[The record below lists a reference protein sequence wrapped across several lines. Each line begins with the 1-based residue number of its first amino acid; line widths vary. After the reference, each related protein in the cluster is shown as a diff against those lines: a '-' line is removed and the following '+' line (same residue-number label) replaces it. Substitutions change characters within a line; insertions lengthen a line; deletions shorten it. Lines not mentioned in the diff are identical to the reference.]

1 MANTNS
7 NVVANEYTTPV
18 TKTSVGQ
25 SGGRLRVVG
34 GNFEVA
40 AADIDADGDTV
51 RLARL
56 PANARPWAI
65 WFGGDDLDGS
75 TNLNWNIGLYEPGTD
90 STAPGALVVTAAT
103 DGESLFASAIT
114 QQAVRD
120 IGTANLI
127 GEDWVDAD
135 AKIALFGQRLWELA
149 EDSEGDFDQYE
160 IVLTQATTAA
170 SAAAGTIA
178 FMIWYTID

>member
-7 NVVANEYTTPV
+7 AEVAAFFGSPLNKAPV
-18 TKTSVGQ
+18 GNL
-25 SGGRLRVVG
+25 GGKLRVAG

-56 PANARPWAI
+56 PANARIWAI
-65 WFGGDDLDGS
+65 WLGGDDLDTGA
-75 TNLNWNIGLYEPGTD
+75 NVAWNIGLYEPGTD
-90 STAPGALVVTAAT
+90 DTGPGALVVTAAA

-120 IGTANLI
+120 VGTANLV
-127 GEDWVDAD
+127 GEDWVDGD
-135 AKIALFGQRLWELA
+135 VKIAFYGDRLWELA
-149 EDSEGDFDQYE
+149 EDSEGDFTHYE
-160 IVLTQATTAA
+160 IVATQTAA
-170 SAAAGTIA
+170 AAGAQAGTIA
-178 FMIWYTID
+178 YAIWYTID